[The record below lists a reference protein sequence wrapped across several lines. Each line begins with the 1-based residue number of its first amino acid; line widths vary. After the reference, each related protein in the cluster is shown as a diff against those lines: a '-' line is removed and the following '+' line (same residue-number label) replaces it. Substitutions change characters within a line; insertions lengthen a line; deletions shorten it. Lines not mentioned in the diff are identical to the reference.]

1 MSSFIQRTFF
11 VHCFFQEKMI
21 DREAGWA
28 WLGKSKLHL
37 QFDATI
43 ISGHNSERIGFPLDL
58 LETPDWWSFPVSP
71 IAGAVDLKDLLK
83 GSLLAKIRIPKITKH
98 INKVK
103 NPNQQMFWSLV
114 RWSEGPLGT
123 FWRITVTRIDSR
135 LISRNGERKMSNF
148 FFLLLL
154 TRHLFYNF
162 TKKH

>member
-1 MSSFIQRTFF
+1 MRGFPLFMDEKWMSSFIQRTFF

-28 WLGKSKLHL
+28 WLGKSKLYL

-83 GSLLAKIRIPKITKH
+83 GSPQTKNKISKITKH

-103 NPNQQMFWSLV
+103 NPNQQMVWSLV

-123 FWRITVTRIDSR
+123 FWRIIVTRIGSR
-135 LISRNGERKMSNF
+135 LISKNGERKMSNF
-148 FFLLLL
+148 FFL
-154 TRHLFYNF
+154 
-162 TKKH
+162 